1 MQTPQDQTQIQVP
14 ASKAVEE
21 RAPKEPAQK
30 TAAKKPAAQKPAP
43 AKKATQ
49 AKATDRKGDKSQ
61 IGNGTQEQKKAPSLF
76 PAPVTGGQVEIF
88 LLFGA
93 KRDKDV
99 SVNRRRESLASMQEQ
114 LYLGSCVGRAAKVKL
129 MEAKAAYAKTH
140 PDYYFWISTKKALGT
155 LPANLEMAVALENV
169 INSFKK

>member
-1 MQTPQDQTQIQVP
+1 MQTPQDQTQTQTQTQTQG
-14 ASKAVEE
+14 KTGVES
-21 RAPKEPAQK
+21 APKEPVKKPATQK
-30 TAAKKPAAQKPAP
+30 TAPTKKP
-43 AKKATQ
+43 TQ

-61 IGNGTQEQKKAPSLF
+61 TGKGTQEQKKAPSLF